1 MPSAICEMRNVL
13 LCKDDL
19 WRSYKLDNEYFEARI
34 YAVCLCG
41 QYGNLNIQKITDY
54 AEGKRHGKEYKS
66 KIKTIIF
73 DADPA

>member
-34 YAVCLCG
+34 YAFCLCG
-41 QYGNLNIQKITDY
+41 QYGILNI
-54 AEGKRHGKEYKS
+54 
-66 KIKTIIF
+66 
-73 DADPA
+73 